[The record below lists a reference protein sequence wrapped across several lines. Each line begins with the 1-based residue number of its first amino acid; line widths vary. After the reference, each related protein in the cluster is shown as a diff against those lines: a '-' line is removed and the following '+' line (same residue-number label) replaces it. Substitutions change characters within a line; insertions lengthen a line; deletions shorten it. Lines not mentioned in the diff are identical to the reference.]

1 MDVLKEVDHGTLVTA
16 KGSGA
21 APDKQ
26 EQAGSEHLSSHFLSP
41 EFREWGGNTRQGMI
55 VRIEA
60 GPLGVPW
67 DLADAT
73 GSGWR
78 VLKGR

>member
-1 MDVLKEVDHGTLVTA
+1 MDVLKEVDHGTLVNA

-41 EFREWGGNTRQGMI
+41 EVREWGGNTRI

-73 GSGWR
+73 GSGWSM
-78 VLKGR
+78 LKGR